1 MKHFLKRS
9 LALICM
15 LALLVGITPLSLTAS
30 AAEVGEFTVL
40 STTDMHGRCWD
51 TNVLNDVKTTNSM
64 LNVATAVAGIRAEK
78 ENVILLDNGDTYQG
92 TPVSSYQL
100 SLQKQGKTDLPN
112 PMALSLKE
120 IDYDAATVGNHEFNY
135 AWDLMNDVRAYLADG
150 TQGNAVTSLCAN
162 LYYDGTDG
170 VHTKGENVFTPYMFK
185 TFTVGGKDYKI
196 AIIGFENTDCP
207 RWDVPDN
214 YPGIVFTHPD
224 NTTGSI
230 AWEAEKYI
238 AKVKAE
244 GADFI
249 IVAYHSGL
257 GDGAAPEDIEFGKN
271 SENQVLSMIKNTEG
285 IGMVVAGHDH
295 SSGYSG
301 KKYEDKAG
309 NEVIVVNGGGNNLTS
324 TTFAINDDGTITLK
338 AHEDLALK
346 NYAADAK
353 LKEKIQPYVTLASD
367 YVNQVFGT
375 IKEGDWSTSTK
386 FYLEQTDTIDL
397 INRAQISR
405 GSVYM
410 AAKYD
415 TEEKVAALYKKT
427 GLDHLT
433 VDCSSTSVVVS
444 GNYTVQPGK
453 MSMKDIYRLYK
464 YDNTLYLIPMTG
476 AQIKEALEFN
486 AATHFTVNTS
496 SGTPVFS
503 TMGEDFTN
511 PVFYGLDFEYDMSK
525 EAYSRI
531 TNLKFADGR
540 EVDPAKTYI
549 MAVNNYHLG
558 NTSGPFADYTTTDAV
573 WSQTDDLGG
582 GVVQDLIAEFVADET
597 AKNGGVSPAPSHW
610 KLVYTGEITTGEATG
625 KYIGDLV
632 ADPSKLADGDTV
644 MIHYPAGNSLV
655 SNVASGTK
663 LAPAA
668 DLTTGK
674 DQIGTNNAST
684 LFTVKKDGEY
694 FLFVDADG
702 KYMTSGAEGNAL
714 SMTDEKSEY
723 SLWFFEATEGGFH
736 IRSVNAAHN
745 GNKNQALEYY
755 GGFTTYGLKTGDS
768 AYIYNLYS
776 LPTTSCAHKN
786 TEVRGKVDATCTKD
800 GYTGDTYCTDCGE
813 KLAEGKTVPALGHK
827 LTATAEKAATCTE
840 KGNLA
845 YWYCSVCEKYF
856 SDKEGKTEITLSD
869 TVLEALGHK
878 WSEWFVGIAP
888 TCCEEGLALRLCDR
902 CGLIEQKLLDKADE
916 CLFDSYDDLDP
927 TQWYHCE
934 VEFAIANELM
944 FGVGTR
950 KFDPEGNLTRAM
962 LVTVLYR
969 FEGSPSVE
977 GLENPFK
984 DVPAGEWY
992 TDAVIWAASNGIVNG
1007 TDIGVFSPE
1016 ENITREQVATIFHR
1030 YNEAPEGTGNL
1041 SAFPDAD
1048 KVDGYAVEAMKW
1060 AVGEGIINGSDGLL
1074 DPLGN
1079 ATRAQIAA
1087 IFYRYIMG

>member
-1 MKHFLKRS
+1 MKRFLKRS
-9 LALICM
+9 LAFVCM
-15 LALLVGITPLSLTAS
+15 LALLVGIAPMALTAS

-51 TNVLNDVKTTNSM
+51 TNVLNDAKTTNSM

-100 SLQKQGKTDLPN
+100 SLQKQGLTDLPN
-112 PMALSLKE
+112 PMALSMKE
-120 IDYDAATVGNHEFNY
+120 IGYDAATVGNHEFNY

-230 AWEAEKYI
+230 AWEAAKYI
-238 AKVKAE
+238 DKVKAE

-257 GDGAAPEDIEFGKN
+257 GDGAAPENIEFGKN

-285 IGMVVAGHDH
+285 IGMVIAGHDH
-295 SSGYSG
+295 STGYSG
-301 KKYEDKAG
+301 NKYQDKAG

-346 NYAADAK
+346 NYAADAT

-367 YVNQVFGT
+367 YVDQVFGT

-405 GSVYM
+405 GSYYM
-410 AAKYD
+410 EEKYA
-415 TEEKVAALYKKT
+415 TEEAVAALYEAT

-433 VDCSSTSVVVS
+433 VDVSSTSVVVNGS
-444 GNYTVQPGK
+444 YTVQPGE
-453 MSMKDIYRLYK
+453 MSMKDIYKLYR
-464 YDNTLYLIPMTG
+464 YDNTLYLIPLTG
-476 AQIKEALEFN
+476 AQIKEILEFN
-486 AATHFTVNTS
+486 AANRLSVSTA
-496 SGTPVFS
+496 SGEAVFS
-503 TMGEDFTN
+503 TIGDDFTN
-511 PVFYGLDFEYDMSK
+511 PIFYGIDFEYDMSMEK
-525 EAYSRI
+525 GSRV

-540 EVDPAKTYI
+540 AFALDKTYI

-558 NTSGPFADYTTTDAV
+558 NGPFAAYSTSDAI

-582 GVVQDLIAEFVADET
+582 GVVQDLIAEFIADET

-610 KLVYTGEITTGEATG
+610 KLVYTGEITEGEATG
-625 KYIGDLV
+625 KYIGNLV
-632 ADPSKLADGDTV
+632 SDPTKLADGDTV

-663 LAPAA
+663 LAPST

-674 DQIGTNNAST
+674 DQVGTNDET
-684 LFTVKKDGEY
+684 VLFTVKKDGEY
-694 FLFVDADG
+694 FLFVDAAG
-702 KYMTSGAEGNAL
+702 KYMTSGATGNSL
-714 SMTDEKSEY
+714 SMTAEKSEY
-723 SLWFFEATEGGFH
+723 SLWSFEATEGGFY
-736 IRSVNAAHN
+736 IRSVNAAYN
-745 GNKNQALEYY
+745 GNKNQALEFYS
-755 GGFTTYGLKTGDS
+755 GFTTYGLKEGNT
-768 AYIYNLYS
+768 AYIFNLYQ
-776 LPTTSCAHKN
+776 LPTASCEHKN

-813 KLAEGKTVPALGHK
+813 KLAEGKTIPALGHK

-840 KGNLA
+840 AGNLA
-845 YWYCSVCEKYF
+845 YWHCNVCDRYF
-856 SDKEGKTEITLSD
+856 SDKDGKTEITLAE
-869 TVLEALGHK
+869 TVLKALDHD
-878 WSEWFVGIAP
+878 WSAWVTVYQP
-888 TCCEEGLALRLCDR
+888 TCATEGLKTRTCAR
-902 CGLIEQKLLDKADE
+902 CGEVEETAIAKTEVCAAAAYK
-916 CLFDSYDDLDP
+916 DLDR
-927 TQWYHCE
+927 TDWYHEE
-934 VEFAIANELM
+934 VEFALANGLM
-944 FGVGTR
+944 NGVGNDN
-950 KFDPEGNLTRAM
+950 FDPNGNLTRAM

-969 FEGSPSVE
+969 YEGAPSVE

-984 DVPAGEWY
+984 DVPANEWY
-992 TDAVIWAASNGIVNG
+992 TDAVIWAAANDIVNG
-1007 TDIGVFSPE
+1007 TGDGEFSPE
-1016 ENITREQVATIFHR
+1016 DDITREQVATIFHR
-1030 YNEAPEGTGNL
+1030 YNKAPEGKGDL

-1048 KVDGYAVEAMKW
+1048 TVSAYAVDAMKW
-1060 AVGEGIINGSDGLL
+1060 AVGEGIINGSDGKL

-1087 IFYRYIMG
+1087 IFYRYITK

>member
-1 MKHFLKRS
+1 MKRFLKRS
-9 LALICM
+9 LAFVCM
-15 LALLVGITPLSLTAS
+15 LALLVGIAPLAITAS

-51 TNVLNDVKTTNSM
+51 TNVLNDTATKNSM
-64 LNVATAVAGIRAEK
+64 LNVATAVKGIRAEK

-100 SLQKQGKTDLPN
+100 SLQKQGLTDLPN
-112 PMALSLKE
+112 PMALSMKE
-120 IDYDAATVGNHEFNY
+120 IGYDAATVGNHEFNY

-150 TQGNAVTSLCAN
+150 TQGNVVTSLCAN

-224 NTTGSI
+224 NTTGSM

-285 IGMVVAGHDH
+285 IGMVIAGHDH
-295 SSGYSG
+295 SSSYSG
-301 KKYEDKAG
+301 EKYKDKAG

-324 TTFAINDDGTITLK
+324 TTFAINGDGTITLK

-346 NYAADAK
+346 NYAADAT

-375 IKEGDWSTSTK
+375 IKEGDWSKSTK

-415 TEEKVAALYKKT
+415 TEEKVAALYEKT

-444 GNYTVQPGK
+444 GNYTVQPGE

-486 AATHFTVNTS
+486 AATHLSVNTS

-503 TMGEDFTN
+503 TTGDSFTI
-511 PVFYGLDFEYDMSK
+511 PVCYGLDFEYDMSK

-540 EVDPAKTYI
+540 EVDPAKAYI

-582 GVVQDLIAEFVADET
+582 GVVQDLIAEFVEDET

-610 KLVYTGEITTGEATG
+610 KLVYTGEITEGVATG

-674 DQIGTNNAST
+674 DQIGTNNET
-684 LFTVKKDGEY
+684 VLFTVKKDGES

-702 KYMTSGAEGNAL
+702 KYMTSGATGNAL

-723 SLWFFEATEGGFH
+723 SLWSFEATEGGFH
-736 IRSVNAAHN
+736 IRNVNAAYN
-745 GNKNQALEYY
+745 GNKNQALEFYS
-755 GGFTTYGLKTGDS
+755 GFTTYGLKTGDT
-768 AYIYNLYS
+768 AYIFNLYQ
-776 LPTTSCAHKN
+776 LPTASCEHKN

-813 KLAEGKTVPALGHK
+813 KLAEGKTIPALGHK

-840 KGNLA
+840 AGNLA
-845 YWYCSVCEKYF
+845 YWHCNVCDRYF
-856 SDKEGKTEITLSD
+856 SDKDGKTEITLAE
-869 TVLEALGHK
+869 TVLKALDHD
-878 WSEWFVGIAP
+878 WSAWVTVYQP
-888 TCCEEGLALRLCDR
+888 TCTAEGLKTRTCAR
-902 CGLIEQKLLDKADE
+902 CSETEKAAIAKAE
-916 CLFDSYDDLDP
+916 TCLAAEYNDINLKA
-927 TQWYHCE
+927 WYHEE
-934 VEFAIANELM
+934 VEFALANGLM
-944 FGVGTR
+944 NGVGNNS
-950 KFDPEGNLTRAM
+950 FQPEEKLTRAM

-969 FEGSPSVE
+969 YAGSPSVE
-977 GLENPFK
+977 GLVNPFK
-984 DVPAGEWY
+984 DVPAKVWY
-992 TDAVIWAASNGIVNG
+992 TDAVIWAAANGIVNG
-1007 TDIGVFSPE
+1007 TGDGEFSPE
-1016 ENITREQVATIFHR
+1016 DDITREQVATIFHR
-1030 YNEAPEGTGNL
+1030 YNKAPEGKGDL
-1041 SAFPDAD
+1041 SGFPDAD
-1048 KVDGYAVEAMKW
+1048 KVSPFALDAMKW
-1060 AVGEGIINGSDGLL
+1060 AVGEGIINGSDGKF
-1074 DPLGN
+1074 DPLGS

-1087 IFYRYIMG
+1087 IFYRYITK

>member
-1 MKHFLKRS
+1 MKHILKRS
-9 LALICM
+9 LAFVCM
-15 LALLVGITPLSLTAS
+15 LALLVGIAPMALTAS

-51 TNVLNDVKTTNSM
+51 TNVLNDTKTTNSM

-100 SLQKQGKTDLPN
+100 SLQKQDKTDLPN
-112 PMALSLKE
+112 PMALSMKE
-120 IDYDAATVGNHEFNY
+120 IGYDAATVGNHEFNY

-150 TQGNAVTSLCAN
+150 TQGNVVTSLCAN

-185 TFTVGGKDYKI
+185 TLTVGGKDYKI

-214 YPGIVFTHPD
+214 YPGIVFSHPD
-224 NTTGSI
+224 NTTGSM

-238 AKVKAE
+238 AEVKAE

-285 IGMVVAGHDH
+285 IGMVIAGHDH
-295 SSGYSG
+295 SSSYSG
-301 KKYEDKAG
+301 KKYPDKAG

-324 TTFAINDDGTITLK
+324 TTFAINEDGTISLK

-346 NYAADAK
+346 NYDADAA
-353 LKEKIQPYVTLASD
+353 LKEKIQPYVTLASE
-367 YVNQVFGT
+367 YVDKVFGT

-415 TEEKVAALYKKT
+415 TEEKVAALYEKT

-444 GNYTVQPGK
+444 GNYTVQPGE

-476 AQIKEALEFN
+476 TQIKEALEFN
-486 AATHFTVNTS
+486 AATHLSVNTS

-503 TMGEDFTN
+503 TTGDSFTN
-511 PVFYGLDFEYDMSK
+511 PIFYGLDFEYDMSK

-582 GVVQDLIAEFVADET
+582 GVVQDLIAEFVEDET

-610 KLVYTGEITTGEATG
+610 KLVYTGEITEGVATG
-625 KYIGDLV
+625 KYIGNLV
-632 ADPSKLADGDTV
+632 SDPTKLADGDTV
-644 MIHYPAGNSLV
+644 MIHHPAGNSLV

-663 LAPAA
+663 LAPST

-674 DQIGTNNAST
+674 DQVGTNDET
-684 LFTVKKDGEY
+684 VLFTVKKDGES

-702 KYMTSGAEGNAL
+702 KYMTSGATGNSL
-714 SMTDEKSEY
+714 SMTAEKSEY
-723 SLWFFEATEGGFH
+723 SLWSFEATEGGFH
-736 IRSVNAAHN
+736 IRNVNAAYN
-745 GNKNQALEYY
+745 GNKNQALEFYS
-755 GGFTTYGLKTGDS
+755 GFTTYGLKTGDT
-768 AYIYNLYS
+768 AYIFNLYQ
-776 LPTTSCAHKN
+776 LPTASCEHKN

-813 KLAEGKTVPALGHK
+813 KLAEGKTIPALGHDWSAWVTVYQPTCRTEGLK
-827 LTATAEKAATCTE
+827 TRTCARCGEIEEAAI
-840 KGNLA
+840 A
-845 YWYCSVCEKYF
+845 
-856 SDKEGKTEITLSD
+856 KTE
-869 TVLEALGHK
+869 
-878 WSEWFVGIAP
+878 
-888 TCCEEGLALRLCDR
+888 TCAASAY
-902 CGLIEQKLLDKADE
+902 K
-916 CLFDSYDDLDP
+916 DLDLKD
-927 TQWYHCE
+927 WYHEE
-934 VEFAIANELM
+934 VEFALANGLM
-944 FGVGTR
+944 KGVGGG
-950 KFDPEGNLTRAM
+950 KFDPNGNLTRAM

-969 FEGSPSVE
+969 YAGSPSVE

-984 DVPAGEWY
+984 DVPAKEWY
-992 TDAVIWAASNGIVNG
+992 TEAVIWAAANGIVNG
-1007 TDIGVFSPE
+1007 TGDGEFSPE
-1016 ENITREQVATIFHR
+1016 DDITREQVATIFHR
-1030 YNEAPEGTGNL
+1030 YNKAPEGKGDL
-1041 SAFPDAD
+1041 SAFPDAGQ
-1048 KVDGYAVEAMKW
+1048 VDDYAVEAMKW
-1060 AVGEGIINGSDGLL
+1060 AVGEGIINGDDGKLV
-1074 DPLGN
+1074 PLGN

-1087 IFYRYIMG
+1087 IFYRYITK